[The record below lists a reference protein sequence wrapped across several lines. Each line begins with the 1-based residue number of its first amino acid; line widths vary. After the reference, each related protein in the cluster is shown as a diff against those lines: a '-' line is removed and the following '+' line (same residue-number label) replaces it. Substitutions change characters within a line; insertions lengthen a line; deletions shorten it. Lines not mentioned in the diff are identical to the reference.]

1 MISFLIGF
9 MIMPALVGIV
19 LVITWA
25 VEYFHYVAA
34 LLKAH
39 YASKYATKQLK
50 KQLAAAFLEDDNVA
64 EKDTETVEESTE
76 ETVDTNETVEQ

>member
-25 VEYFHYVAA
+25 VEYFAYLAR

-39 YASKYATKQLK
+39 YNAKYQRKQAK
-50 KQLAAAFLEDDNVA
+50 KDKEIPVITLEEA
-64 EKDTETVEESTE
+64 EAKEVTETEEKAE
-76 ETVDTNETVEQ
+76 DVTNNNEAC

>member
-25 VEYFHYVAA
+25 VEYFQYVAA

-39 YASKYATKQLK
+39 YANKYAIKQAK
-50 KQLAAAFLEDDNVA
+50 KVIVDELLND
-64 EKDTETVEESTE
+64 EKEPEEINANTE
-76 ETVDTNETVEQ
+76 ETPVADEIAQG